1 MTTLPGTE
9 LDVHK
14 MPAGCTPWKAH
25 IKNPARSFLARI
37 SLFFLFPLSVFAAA
51 DNISSPD
58 CELFYVVFP
67 NRDAAAQVERKVFD
81 AVSRLSWEQRKALS
95 RTESKRL
102 ESILAI
108 SPSLINKIKVGDIL
122 ITQGG
127 YQGVSGISINARLI
141 MAAHATGKDVI
152 SLASMIGY
160 IYFQDSVLL
169 LCHVSVDKGIKP
181 AVIHTVIDVGSKDYL
196 NPVSARLLF
205 GMMMGYLNRVEAVGY
220 TYEQANDIFRVLEFD
235 RVDKPKKKA
244 LLSIAGHLDDLSDG
258 KVKLDIQSAD
268 VFAFSTGNKWKE
280 FPQGG
285 DYASRFAD
293 DVDKELIKSEQMV
306 FIEKLEREYIRHHRR

>member
-1 MTTLPGTE
+1 M
-9 LDVHK
+9 
-14 MPAGCTPWKAH
+14 
-25 IKNPARSFLARI
+25 SSLARI
-37 SLFFLFPLSVFAAA
+37 SFLFLFPWSVFAAA

-67 NRDAAAQVERKVFD
+67 NRDAAGQVESKVFD
-81 AVSRLSWEQRKALS
+81 AVSGLSWEQRKALS

-108 SPSLINKIKVGDIL
+108 SPGLVNRIKVGDIL

-127 YQGVSGISINARLI
+127 YQGVSGISINARLD
-141 MAAHATGKDVI
+141 MSAGATGKDVI

-169 LCHVSVDKGIKP
+169 LCHVSVDKGVKP
-181 AVIHTVIDVGSKDYL
+181 AVMHTVLDAGTEDYL

-205 GMMMGYLNRVEAVGY
+205 GMMMGHLNRVETVGY

-235 RVDKPKKKA
+235 RVDQPNKKA
-244 LLSIAGHLDDLSDG
+244 LSSIAGHLDDISDG
-258 KVKLDIQSAD
+258 KVKLDIRSAD

-280 FPQGG
+280 FPRGG
-285 DYASRFAD
+285 DYIRRFAG
-293 DVDKELIKSEQMV
+293 DVDKQLIKSEQMV
-306 FIEKLEREYIRHHRR
+306 FIKKLEREYVRQ

>member
-1 MTTLPGTE
+1 M
-9 LDVHK
+9 
-14 MPAGCTPWKAH
+14 AG
-25 IKNPARSFLARI
+25 LARVA
-37 SLFFLFPLSVFAAA
+37 LLFLFPIAVFAAA
-51 DNISSPD
+51 DNLSSPD

-67 NRDAAAQVERKVFD
+67 NRDAAGRVESKVFD

-108 SPSLINKIKVGDIL
+108 SPGLAGRIKVGDIL

-141 MAAHATGKDVI
+141 MTAEATGKDVV

-181 AVIHTVIDVGSKDYL
+181 AVMHTVLDAGSEDYL

-220 TYEQANDIFRVLEFD
+220 TYEQANGIFRVLEFD
-235 RVDKPKKKA
+235 RMDQPNKMA
-244 LLSIAGHLDDLSDG
+244 LSSIAGHLVDISDG
-258 KVKLDIQSAD
+258 KVKLDIRSAD
-268 VFAFSTGNKWKE
+268 VFAFSTGNKWKK

-285 DYASRFAD
+285 DYVRRFAD
-293 DVDKELIKSEQMV
+293 DIDKQVIKSEQMV
-306 FIEKLEREYIRHHRR
+306 FIKKLEKEYILQ

>member
-1 MTTLPGTE
+1 M
-9 LDVHK
+9 
-14 MPAGCTPWKAH
+14 AGM
-25 IKNPARSFLARI
+25 ARVAL
-37 SLFFLFPLSVFAAA
+37 LFLFPIAVFAAP
-51 DNISSPD
+51 DNLSSPG

-67 NRDAAAQVERKVFD
+67 NRDAAGQVESKVFD
-81 AVSRLSWEQRKALS
+81 AVSGLSWEQRKALS

-108 SPSLINKIKVGDIL
+108 SPGLVNRIKVGDIL

-127 YQGVSGISINARLI
+127 YQGVSGISINARLD
-141 MAAHATGKDVI
+141 MSAEATGKDVI

-181 AVIHTVIDVGSKDYL
+181 AVMHTVLDTGSEDYL

-220 TYEQANDIFRVLEFD
+220 TYEQANGIFRVLEFD
-235 RVDKPKKKA
+235 RANRPNKKA
-244 LLSIAGHLDDLSDG
+244 LSSIAGHLGDISDG
-258 KVKLDIQSAD
+258 KVKLDIRSAD
-268 VFAFSTGNKWKE
+268 VFAFSTGNKWKK

-285 DYASRFAD
+285 DYVRRFAD
-293 DVDKELIKSEQMV
+293 DIDKQLIKSEQMV
-306 FIEKLEREYIRHHRR
+306 FIKKLEKEYILQ

>member
-1 MTTLPGTE
+1 M
-9 LDVHK
+9 
-14 MPAGCTPWKAH
+14 AG
-25 IKNPARSFLARI
+25 LARVA
-37 SLFFLFPLSVFAAA
+37 LLFLFPIAVSAAA

-67 NRDAAAQVERKVFD
+67 NRDAAGRVESKVFD
-81 AVSRLSWEQRKALS
+81 TVSGLSWEQRKALS
-95 RTESKRL
+95 RAESKRF

-108 SPSLINKIKVGDIL
+108 SPGLVNKIQFRDIL

-127 YQGVSGISINARLI
+127 YQGVSGISINARLD
-141 MAAHATGKDVI
+141 MSAEATGKDVI

-181 AVIHTVIDVGSKDYL
+181 AVIHTMLDAGSKDYL

-205 GMMMGYLNRVEAVGY
+205 GMMMGYLNRVESVGY
-220 TYEQANDIFRVLEFD
+220 TYEQANGIFRVLEFD
-235 RVDKPKKKA
+235 RVDQPKKKA
-244 LLSIAGHLDDLSDG
+244 LSSIAGHLGDLSDG
-258 KVKLDIQSAD
+258 KVKLDMRSAD

-280 FPQGG
+280 FPRGG
-285 DYASRFAD
+285 DYVRRFAG

-306 FIEKLEREYIRHHRR
+306 FIKKLEGEYIQHHRQ

>member
-1 MTTLPGTE
+1 M
-9 LDVHK
+9 
-14 MPAGCTPWKAH
+14 AG
-25 IKNPARSFLARI
+25 LARVA
-37 SLFFLFPLSVFAAA
+37 LLFLFPIAVSAAA
-51 DNISSPD
+51 DNISNPD

-67 NRDAAAQVERKVFD
+67 NRDAAGQVESKVFD
-81 AVSRLSWEQRKALS
+81 AVSGLSWEQRKALS

-108 SPSLINKIKVGDIL
+108 SPGLVNRIKVGDIL

-127 YQGVSGISINARLI
+127 YQGVSGISINARLD
-141 MAAHATGKDVI
+141 MSAEATGKDVI

-181 AVIHTVIDVGSKDYL
+181 AVMHTVLDIGARDYL

-235 RVDKPKKKA
+235 RVDQPNKKA
-244 LLSIAGHLDDLSDG
+244 LSSIAGHLGDISDG
-258 KVKLDIQSAD
+258 KVKLDIRSAD
-268 VFAFSTGNKWKE
+268 VFAFSTGNKWKK

-285 DYASRFAD
+285 DYVRRFAG
-293 DVDKELIKSEQMV
+293 DVDKALIKSEQMV
-306 FIEKLEREYIRHHRR
+306 FIRKLEREYVR

>member
-1 MTTLPGTE
+1 MSG
-9 LDVHK
+9 
-14 MPAGCTPWKAH
+14 M
-25 IKNPARSFLARI
+25 ARVAL
-37 SLFFLFPLSVFAAA
+37 LFLFPVAVFAAT
-51 DNISSPD
+51 DNLSSPD

-67 NRDAAAQVERKVFD
+67 NRDAAGQVESKVFG
-81 AVSRLSWEQRKALS
+81 AVSGLNWEQRKALS

-108 SPSLINKIKVGDIL
+108 SPSLAGRIKVGDIL

-127 YQGVSGISINARLI
+127 YQGISGISINARLV
-141 MAAHATGKDVI
+141 MSAEATGKDVI

-181 AVIHTVIDVGSKDYL
+181 AVMHTVLDAGIEDYL

-220 TYEQANDIFRVLEFD
+220 TYDQANGIFRVLEFD
-235 RVDKPKKKA
+235 RVDQPNKKA
-244 LLSIAGHLDDLSDG
+244 LSSIAGHLGDISDE
-258 KVKLDIQSAD
+258 KVKLDIRSAD
-268 VFAFSTGNKWKE
+268 VFAFSTGNKWKK

-285 DYASRFAD
+285 DYATRFAD

-306 FIEKLEREYIRHHRR
+306 FIKKLETEYIR

>member
-1 MTTLPGTE
+1 MSG
-9 LDVHK
+9 
-14 MPAGCTPWKAH
+14 
-25 IKNPARSFLARI
+25 LARVAF
-37 SLFFLFPLSVFAAA
+37 LFLFPIAVCAAA
-51 DNISSPD
+51 DNLSSPD
-58 CELFYVVFP
+58 CELFYAVFP
-67 NRDAAAQVERKVFD
+67 NRDAAGQVEGKVFD
-81 AVSRLSWEQRKALS
+81 AVSGLSWEQRKALS

-102 ESILAI
+102 ESILAV
-108 SPSLINKIKVGDIL
+108 SPGLVNRIKLGDIL
-122 ITQGG
+122 VTQGG
-127 YQGVSGISINARLI
+127 YQGVSGISINARLNLVAD
-141 MAAHATGKDVI
+141 AAGKDVI

-181 AVIHTVIDVGSKDYL
+181 AVIHTVLDAGSKDYL

-205 GMMMGYLNRVEAVGY
+205 GMMMGYLNRVESVGY

-235 RVDKPKKKA
+235 RASQPKKKA
-244 LLSIAGHLDDLSDG
+244 LSSIAGHLGDLSDG
-258 KVKLDIQSAD
+258 KVKLDIRSAD

-285 DYASRFAD
+285 NYVRRFPG

-306 FIEKLEREYIRHHRR
+306 FIRKLEREYIPHQTR

>member
-1 MTTLPGTE
+1 MSG
-9 LDVHK
+9 
-14 MPAGCTPWKAH
+14 M
-25 IKNPARSFLARI
+25 ARVAL
-37 SLFFLFPLSVFAAA
+37 LFLFPVAVFAAA
-51 DNISSPD
+51 DNLSSPD

-67 NRDAAAQVERKVFD
+67 NRDAAGQVERKVFD
-81 AVSRLSWEQRKALS
+81 AISGLSWEQRKALS
-95 RTESKRL
+95 RSESKRL

-108 SPSLINKIKVGDIL
+108 SPGLAGRIKVGDIL

-141 MAAHATGKDVI
+141 MTADATGKDVV

-181 AVIHTVIDVGSKDYL
+181 AVMHTVLDAGSEDYL

-220 TYEQANDIFRVLEFD
+220 TYEQANGIFRVLEFD
-235 RVDKPKKKA
+235 RVDQPNKKA
-244 LLSIAGHLDDLSDG
+244 LSSIAGHLDDLSGG
-258 KVKLDIQSAD
+258 KVKLDIRSAD
-268 VFAFSTGNKWKE
+268 VFAFSTGNKWKK
-280 FPQGG
+280 FPRGG
-285 DYASRFAD
+285 DYVRRFAG
-293 DVDKELIKSEQMV
+293 DVDKQLIKSEQMV
-306 FIEKLEREYIRHHRR
+306 FIEKLEKEYILQ

>member
-1 MTTLPGTE
+1 MSSLA
-9 LDVHK
+9 K
-14 MPAGCTPWKAH
+14 
-25 IKNPARSFLARI
+25 ISFL
-37 SLFFLFPLSVFAAA
+37 FLFPLSAVAAP
-51 DNISSPD
+51 DNISNPD

-67 NRDAAAQVERKVFD
+67 NRDAAGQVESKVFD
-81 AVSRLSWEQRKALS
+81 AVSGLSWKQRKALS

-108 SPSLINKIKVGDIL
+108 SPGLVNRIKIGDIL

-127 YQGVSGISINARLI
+127 YQGVSGISINARFD
-141 MAAHATGKDVI
+141 MSADATGKDVI

-160 IYFQDSVLL
+160 IYFQDSVLI

-181 AVIHTVIDVGSKDYL
+181 AVLHTVFDIGSRDYL

-220 TYEQANDIFRVLEFD
+220 TYEQVNNIFRVLEFD
-235 RVDKPKKKA
+235 RVGKPNKKA
-244 LLSIAGHLDDLSDG
+244 LSSIAEHLTDLSDG

-280 FPQGG
+280 FPQGAH
-285 DYASRFAD
+285 YVSRFAD

-306 FIEKLEREYIRHHRR
+306 FIRKLKREY

>member
-1 MTTLPGTE
+1 
-9 LDVHK
+9 
-14 MPAGCTPWKAH
+14 MPV
-25 IKNPARSFLARI
+25 LARVT
-37 SLFFLFPLSVFAAA
+37 LLCLFPIAVVAAE
-51 DNISSPD
+51 DNLSSPD
-58 CELFYVVFP
+58 CELFYAVFP
-67 NRDAAAQVERKVFD
+67 NPDAAGLVESKVFD
-81 AVSRLSWEQRKALS
+81 AVSGLSWEQRKALS

-108 SPSLINKIKVGDIL
+108 SPGLVNKIKFGDIL

-127 YQGVSGISINARLI
+127 YQGVSGISINAGVNMI
-141 MAAHATGKDVI
+141 ADATGKDVI

-169 LCHVSVDKGIKP
+169 LCHVSVDNGIKP
-181 AVIHTVIDVGSKDYL
+181 AVIHTVLDAGSKDYL

-205 GMMMGYLNRVEAVGY
+205 GMMMGYLNRVESVGY
-220 TYEQANDIFRVLEFD
+220 TYEQANDILRVLEFD
-235 RVDKPKKKA
+235 RVGQPKKKA
-244 LLSIAGHLDDLSDG
+244 LSSIAGHLGDLSDG
-258 KVKLDIQSAD
+258 KVKLAIRSAD

-285 DYASRFAD
+285 NYIRRFAD

-306 FIEKLEREYIRHHRR
+306 FIKKLEKEFMRYLQTGLVN

>member
-1 MTTLPGTE
+1 M
-9 LDVHK
+9 
-14 MPAGCTPWKAH
+14 AG
-25 IKNPARSFLARI
+25 LARVA
-37 SLFFLFPLSVFAAA
+37 LLFLFPIAVFAAA
-51 DNISSPD
+51 DNISHPD

-67 NRDAAAQVERKVFD
+67 NRDAAGQVESKVFD
-81 AVSRLSWEQRKALS
+81 AVSGLSWEQRKALS

-108 SPSLINKIKVGDIL
+108 SPGLVNRIKVGDIL

-127 YQGVSGISINARLI
+127 YQGVSGISINARLD
-141 MAAHATGKDVI
+141 MSAEATGKDVI

-181 AVIHTVIDVGSKDYL
+181 AVMHTVLDIGARDYL

-235 RVDKPKKKA
+235 RVDQPNKKA
-244 LLSIAGHLDDLSDG
+244 LSSIAGHLGDISDG
-258 KVKLDIQSAD
+258 KVKLDIRSAD
-268 VFAFSTGNKWKE
+268 VFAFSTGNKWKK

-285 DYASRFAD
+285 DYVRRFAD
-293 DVDKELIKSEQMV
+293 DIDKQVIKSEQMV
-306 FIEKLEREYIRHHRR
+306 FIKKLEKEYILQ

>member
-1 MTTLPGTE
+1 MSG
-9 LDVHK
+9 
-14 MPAGCTPWKAH
+14 
-25 IKNPARSFLARI
+25 LARVA
-37 SLFFLFPLSVFAAA
+37 LLFLFPIAVSAAA
-51 DNISSPD
+51 DNLSSPD

-67 NRDAAAQVERKVFD
+67 NRDAAGQVESKVFD
-81 AVSRLSWEQRKALS
+81 AVSGLSWEQRKALS
-95 RTESKRL
+95 RSESKRL

-108 SPSLINKIKVGDIL
+108 SPGLVNRITVGDIL

-127 YQGVSGISINARLI
+127 YQGVSGISINARLV
-141 MAAHATGKDVI
+141 MSAEATGKDVI

-181 AVIHTVIDVGSKDYL
+181 AVIHTVLDAGARDYL

-205 GMMMGYLNRVEAVGY
+205 GMMIGYLNRVEAVGY
-220 TYEQANDIFRVLEFD
+220 TYEQANGIFRVLEFD
-235 RVDKPKKKA
+235 RANQPNKKA
-244 LLSIAGHLDDLSDG
+244 LSSIAGHLGDISDG
-258 KVKLDIQSAD
+258 KVKLDIRSAD
-268 VFAFSTGNKWKE
+268 VFAYSTGNKWKK

-285 DYASRFAD
+285 DYAARFAG

-306 FIEKLEREYIRHHRR
+306 FIRKLEREYIRQ